1 MPNSTNSRAVNLH
14 ASFSKVQE
22 SLAKAFD
29 ALGVKRSFTVPYV
42 DQQETAEHVKAV
54 GAAAAQSGGLAKNL
68 VTSAH
73 ASGGKGWGHGDGETA
88 GHPTH
93 DLQNTIIPKDNEDV
107 LNVLS
112 AAQSHLNNIKT
123 LLGDDKTVITAQH
136 QLDMIKERDAAGMT
150 AFDLG
155 VGITALLTP
164 PMQAV
169 ARAQT
174 GPKLRDTARN

>member
-1 MPNSTNSRAVNLH
+1 MKTINLH
-14 ASFSKVQE
+14 ASFSKVQQR
-22 SLAKAFD
+22 LAQAYD
-29 ALGVKRSFTVPYV
+29 GLGVKRSFTVPYV

-54 GAAAAQSGGLAKNL
+54 GAAAAQSGGLTQNL

-73 ASGGKGWGHGDGETA
+73 NEGGKGWGHGDGETV

-93 DLQNTIIPKDNEDV
+93 DLQDTIIPKNNKDV
-107 LNVLS
+107 LNVLD
-112 AAQSHLNNIKT
+112 AAQTHLNNIKS
-123 LLGDDKTVITAQH
+123 LLGDDKTVVTAQH
-136 QLDMIKERDAAGMT
+136 QLDLIKERDAAGMT

-169 ARAQT
+169 ARAYNGTKTT
-174 GPKLRDTARN
+174 GHSPKLTPARS